1 MSGADET
8 WKHDLLCNS
17 DKNLR
22 EECVENLKN
31 KLMSTDKHKHAQ
43 DYEKKSVNEMIK
55 DMQLCSRGYDNFYA
69 NQQRAGIKNLFK
81 GIVVKELVMIPQKS
95 VKFNPHNRVLI
106 VMCVNLYHDCWKK
119 RCVVLHDPSMQLIGL
134 KNEIERAKEKYLN
147 GSTEELKKYVDV
159 HKIDENSTDSIHML
173 LWVKSERDFIKRAKK
188 RVKQNI
194 RNLSHTIR
202 RR

>member
-1 MSGADET
+1 
-8 WKHDLLCNS
+8 
-17 DKNLR
+17 
-22 EECVENLKN
+22 
-31 KLMSTDKHKHAQ
+31 
-43 DYEKKSVNEMIK
+43 
-55 DMQLCSRGYDNFYA
+55 
-69 NQQRAGIKNLFK
+69 
-81 GIVVKELVMIPQKS
+81 
-95 VKFNPHNRVLI
+95 
-106 VMCVNLYHDCWKK
+106 MCVNLYHDCWKK
-119 RCVVLHDPSMQLIGL
+119 RCVVLHDPSMQFIGL

-173 LWVKSERDFIKRAKK
+173 LWVKSERDFIKSAKK